1 MMKTRTQELYEASQH
16 EQMLK
21 RVAQEGAREKW
32 RLDRSATQGHIV
44 DGLVLALLIGT
55 GWALWQILRL
65 TCKGLYLAG
74 KYVIARFRNHPVSP

>member
-1 MMKTRTQELYEASQH
+1 MQTRTQELHEASQH

-32 RLDRSATQGHIV
+32 RLDRSTTQGHIV
-44 DGLVLALLIGT
+44 DGLALALLIGT
-55 GWALWQILRL
+55 GWALWHILRL

-74 KYVIARFRNHPVSP
+74 KYVISRFRNHPVSP